1 MFEMFDNLT
10 EKIAKT
16 NDQRCI
22 MALTLV
28 NVMKQSNGASID
40 LRSAIAASLIDM
52 LDNHML
58 NEDKE
63 LIRVLNEGIDIVCED
78 AKKYGVKDLRSALKQ
93 TIQSSKQQIEEH
105 LKRVDEGQNI
115 LNQINLN

>member
-1 MFEMFDNLT
+1 MFNEIA

-28 NVMKQSNGASID
+28 HVMKQSNGVSPS
-40 LRSAIAASLIDM
+40 LKVSIAASLMDM

-58 NEDKE
+58 DEDKE
-63 LIRVLNEGIDIVCED
+63 LIEILNAGIDIVCED
-78 AKKYGVKDLRSALKQ
+78 AKKYGVKDLRTALKQ
-93 TIQSSKQQIEEH
+93 TIQSSKQRVEEH
-105 LKRVDEGQNI
+105 LKRVDDGQNI

>member
-1 MFEMFDNLT
+1 MFKDLA

-28 NVMKQSNGASID
+28 NVMKQSNDASMN
-40 LRSAIAASLIDM
+40 LRSSIAATLIDM

-58 NEDKE
+58 NEDKD

-78 AKKYGVKDLRSALKQ
+78 AKEYGVKDLRSTLKQ
-93 TIQSSKQQIEEH
+93 TIQSSKQQVEEH
-105 LKRVDEGQNI
+105 IKRVQEGQNI

>member
-1 MFEMFDNLT
+1 MKDIL
-10 EKIAKT
+10 EKIAKS
-16 NDQRCI
+16 NEQRCI

-52 LDNHML
+52 IDNHML
-58 NEDKE
+58 DEDKD
-63 LIRVLNEGIDIVCED
+63 LIRVLNEGIDSVCND
-78 AKKYGVKDLRSALKQ
+78 AKEYGVKDLRSALRQ
-93 TIQSSKQQIEEH
+93 TIQISKQHIEEH

>member
-1 MFEMFDNLT
+1 MFNEIA

-28 NVMKQSNGASID
+28 NVMKQTNGTSIQI
-40 LRSAIAASLIDM
+40 RSSIAASLLDM
-52 LDNHML
+52 LDQHML
-58 NEDKE
+58 AEDKD
-63 LIRVLNEGIDIVCED
+63 LIRLLNEGIDSVCED
-78 AKKYGVKDLRSALKQ
+78 AKQYGVKDLRSKLRE
-93 TIQSSKQQIEEH
+93 TIELSKQQIEQH
-105 LKRVDEGQNI
+105 IKRVEEGQNI

>member
-1 MFEMFDNLT
+1 MFKDLA

-28 NVMKQSNGASID
+28 NVMKQSNGASIH
-40 LRSAIAASLIDM
+40 LRSSIAATLIDM

-58 NEDKE
+58 NEDKD
-63 LIRVLNEGIDIVCED
+63 LIRVLNEGIDIVCKD
-78 AKKYGVKDLRSALKQ
+78 AKEYGVKDLRSVLKQ
-93 TIQSSKQQIEEH
+93 TIQSSKEQVEEH
-105 LKRVDEGQNI
+105 IKRVEEGQNI